1 MRPLS
6 VCLVTHTY
14 PPFDRGGVETYVAD
28 LARQLDAQGHR
39 VVVFHP
45 FESPDLPDGTV
56 EDVDVEG
63 IHVIRINRP
72 RLLPHQ
78 EFGDPQVERVLRRV
92 IWDAQV
98 DVVHFHHLTRGLSVS
113 LLEQAWLA
121 GSRVVLTLH
130 DAWVTCPRA
139 KEVRSDGSVC
149 PGAVSAHTCASC
161 LAGVT
166 LPAGSAQESW
176 VAARSALMARALPFC
191 DLITSPSRY
200 QARFVARSPWI
211 TREVTARPSGVS
223 TPVRLSA
230 RPSCGD
236 DPLRI
241 GVVANFV
248 ATADGHDFKGA
259 GDLDAAVRQLGP
271 EGPVVTVHGAADD
284 AARRLFSTNPRIH
297 WAGPFPPVELVGI
310 LDGLDYLLLPSKVE
324 NYPTV
329 VREAFA
335 RKVPVI
341 CSDAGGLTEIVT
353 DGHDGLV
360 YAAGDP
366 TALASLLIR
375 VAGDRDLQGRLAAN
389 IETPVSMIEDATGW
403 AETYAGMCALVESDS
418 RFALTVVVATYNR
431 PRELRRCLE
440 GLTRQSL
447 PRERFE
453 VIVVDDCSA
462 EPVDGIVSGFADAL
476 DVRLLRKEVNEGLG
490 EARRSGV
497 EDATGEVVLF
507 LDDDDIAGPDCLAAH
522 LAAHAEHP
530 GETDAVLGFTAVH
543 PDVELGTAMYFAL
556 VGGQRLFSYPAL
568 AEGEVPWHCG
578 WGGRTSYKTSLLRR
592 VPPRGRW
599 LEDTDL
605 NSRLR
610 SAGLRVW
617 YTRRAVHHLT
627 HELSISQLRA
637 RARTLGMA
645 ATDVVARS
653 TEPDLAALLGV
664 AGAEQRLSHQA
675 AEVRSIQAVAD
686 ELAGHP
692 LGALRAS
699 TLMLNGQPSTADQAL
714 WACLN
719 SILTYETLLGHLVTA
734 RRGDG
739 GSGTYFSALPDW
751 HAPTGLADLVTTYL
765 EAFDADDPVRLVLWA
780 PESSISADAAAGQL
794 RSVLSR
800 VGAQAGPTAGIQVAH
815 VPDMS
820 AVAGAAGSLDALVWI
835 GDSGLGD
842 AAPLVLRLPVTAR
855 EIRQLSGLAPRAGM
869 MALH

>member
-6 VCLVTHTY
+6 VCLVAHTFS
-14 PPFDRGGVETYVAD
+14 PFDTGGVETYVAD
-28 LARQLDAQGHR
+28 LARELDGRGHR

-45 FESPDLPDGTV
+45 FESPELPDAAV
-56 EDVDVEG
+56 EDVDVDG

-92 IWDAQV
+92 LWDEQV

-121 GSRVVLTLH
+121 GPRVVLTLH

-139 KEVRSDGSVC
+139 KEIRSDGSPC

-161 LAGVT
+161 LAGGA
-166 LPAGSAQESW
+166 LPAHSAQESW
-176 VAARSALMARALPFC
+176 VAARSTLMARALHFC

-200 QARFVARSPWI
+200 QARFVGQSPWI
-211 TREVTARPSGVS
+211 SQEVTARPSGVS
-223 TPVRLSA
+223 TPVRLSP
-230 RPSCGD
+230 RPSND
-236 DPLRI
+236 KDPLRV

-248 ATADGHDFKGA
+248 ATTDGHDFKGA
-259 GDLDAAVRQLGP
+259 GDLDAALRKLGP
-271 EGPVVTVHGAADD
+271 QGYIVTVHGVADD

-297 WAGPFPPVELVGI
+297 WAGPFPPADLLGI

-360 YAAGDP
+360 YPARDP
-366 TALASLLIR
+366 AALASVLTK
-375 VAGDRDLQGRLAAN
+375 VEKDRALRARLAAN
-389 IETPVSMIEDATGW
+389 IAAPLSMTEDAARW
-403 AETYAGMCALVESDS
+403 EQTYAGMCSIADPGPRLALS
-418 RFALTVVVATYNR
+418 VVVATYNR
-431 PRELRRCLE
+431 PKELRRCLE

-447 PRERFE
+447 PPERFE

-462 EPVDGIVSGFADAL
+462 EPVDGIVSDFAGIV

-497 EDATGEVVLF
+497 EAATGDVVLF
-507 LDDDDIAGPDCLAAH
+507 VDDDDIAGPDCLAAH
-522 LAAHAEHP
+522 LSAHAEHP
-530 GETDAVLGFTAVH
+530 GKADAVLGFTAVH
-543 PDVELGTAMYFAL
+543 PDVEVGTAMYFAL

-627 HELSISQLRA
+627 HELSVSQLRA

-645 ATDVVARS
+645 ATEVVARS
-653 TEPDLAALLGV
+653 AEPDLAVLLGV
-664 AGAEQRLSHQA
+664 AGAEQRLSRQA
-675 AEVRSIQAVAD
+675 AEVRSIEAVAD

-699 TLMLNGQPSTADQAL
+699 TVMLNGQPSTADQAL
-714 WACLN
+714 WACL
-719 SILTYETLLGHLVTA
+719 SSFLTYETLLGHLVSA
-734 RRGDG
+734 RRGEG
-739 GSGTYFSALPDW
+739 ASVTYFSALPDW
-751 HAPTGLADLVTTYL
+751 HSAAGLGDLVTTYL
-765 EAFDADDPVRLVLWA
+765 AAFDAGDPVQLVLWA
-780 PESSISADAAAGQL
+780 PQDSISAGAADGRLGA
-794 RSVLSR
+794 VL
-800 VGAQAGPTAGIQVAH
+800 GAVAARTTSTAAIHVAP
-815 VPDMS
+815 VPAMS
-820 AVAGAAGSLDALVWI
+820 AVANAGNLGALVWI
-835 GDSGLGD
+835 GDPGLGD
-842 AAPLVLRLPVTAR
+842 AAPLVLRPPVTAS
-855 EIRQLSGLAPRAGM
+855 EMRQLSGLPPRAGM